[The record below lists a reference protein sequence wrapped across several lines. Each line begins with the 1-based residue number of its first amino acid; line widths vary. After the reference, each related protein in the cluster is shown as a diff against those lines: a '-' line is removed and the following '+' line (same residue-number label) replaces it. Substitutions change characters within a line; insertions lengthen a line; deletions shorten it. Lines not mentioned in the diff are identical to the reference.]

1 MLYGAG
7 IVPEFIASM
16 TISAP
21 CLAGVPNGPAAGPV
35 RNDTTPTFTVSF
47 AFTDIGRTEAI
58 KPVIAIL
65 PNVFKFVNFIISS

>member
-7 IVPEFIASM
+7 IVPEFIASI

-21 CLAGVPNGPAAGPV
+21 CLAGVPKGPAAGPV
-35 RNDTTPTFTVSF
+35 RNDTTPTFTVSL
-47 AFTDIGRTEAI
+47 AFTDIGRIEAI